1 MSNGYWGKILRVD
14 LTERRVEIQEQDDNF
29 YRRHFGGMG
38 VVAHY
43 LLSEMKPGIDPL
55 GPDNLLIFAPG
66 VITGV
71 PIAGAGR
78 NSVGGKSP
86 ISGAFARSEVAGFFG
101 AELKRAGF
109 DAIVIKGKADHPVYL
124 WVHDGEAEVRDARNL
139 WGMPTKESQAAIRA
153 ELRDNLV
160 RIAQIG
166 PGGEKLVRF
175 ACVINDLKD
184 AAGRTG
190 MGAVMGSKN
199 LKAVAARGH
208 MPVGLAEQEKIKTMG
223 KLGVDNIR
231 KYATGLSTFGTGE
244 GMLGSTL
251 RGNLPTRNFRDGYF
265 EQAEEIG
272 AESIRDKI
280 RVDMEGCFACS
291 VRCKKVCEV
300 NEPYVADRA
309 YGGPEYESF
318 AAVGSN
324 CGVSD
329 LKAIARAHHVCHANS
344 IDTISMGATIA
355 FAMECF
361 ENNLITKKDTDG
373 LELRFGDGDAMV
385 KLAEMIAARQGL
397 GNLLAEGTKRAA
409 QAIGG
414 GAEKFVMAV
423 KGMEMGMHDPRLK
436 FGLGLGFCVVPHGGD
451 HNAPGIQDTLYE
463 KEGRPMQLAR
473 ELGWPEPMPA
483 NELSPRKVAF
493 FKDLNCWRALQDCAL
508 MCSFVPWSAQQL
520 SDIISMTTGWNTTVY
535 ECLKVGERAVTMA
548 RVFNMREGFSRAD
561 DMLPDRFFSPPRLG
575 ALAKAN
581 QAVDRDQ
588 LEKAKSYYYNLMGWD
603 PDTGVPTA
611 EKLESLGLRHLVGA
625 VTEQW

>member
-1 MSNGYWGKILRVD
+1 VPNGYWGKILRVD
-14 LTERRVEIQEQDDNF
+14 LTERRVEIEEQNDYF

-43 LLSEMKPGIDPL
+43 LLSEMKPGVDPL

-66 VITGV
+66 VVTGV
-71 PIAGAGR
+71 PLAGAGR

-86 ISGAFARSEVAGFFG
+86 LSGAFARSEVAGFFG

-109 DAIVIKGKADHPVYL
+109 DAIVIRGKADHPVYL
-124 WVHDGEAEVRDARNL
+124 WVHDGEAEIRDSRHL
-139 WGMPTKESQAAIRA
+139 WGMPTKECQAAIRA
-153 ELRDNLV
+153 ELGDNLV
-160 RIAQIG
+160 RLAQIG
-166 PGGEKLVRF
+166 AGGEKLVRF

-199 LKAVAARGH
+199 LRAVAARGR
-208 MPVGLAEQEKIKTMG
+208 MPVGLAEPERVKAMSR
-223 KLGVDNIR
+223 LGVELIR
-231 KYATGLSTFGTGE
+231 KYATSLSDFGTGV

-251 RGNLPTRNFRDGYF
+251 SGNLPTRNFRDGYF
-265 EQAEEIG
+265 ERAEEIG

-280 RVDMEGCFACS
+280 RIGMEGCYACS

-300 NEPYVADRA
+300 KEPYVADPA
-309 YGGPEYESF
+309 YGGPEYETF

-329 LKAIARAHHVCHANS
+329 LRAIARAHHICHANG

-361 ENNLITKKDTDG
+361 EEGLITKKDTGG

-385 KLAEMIAARQGL
+385 KLAEMIAAREGL
-397 GNLLAEGTKRAA
+397 GDVLAEGTKRAA
-409 QAIGG
+409 QVIGG

-423 KGMEMGMHDPRLK
+423 KGVEMGMHEPRLK
-436 FGLGLGFCVVPHGGD
+436 FGLGLGFCVIPHGGD
-451 HNAPGIQDTLYE
+451 HNAPGLQDTLYE
-463 KEGRPMQLAR
+463 KEGRPMLFAR
-473 ELGWPEPMPA
+473 ELGWLEPMPA
-483 NELSPRKVAF
+483 NDLSPRKVAF
-493 FKDLNCWRALQDCAL
+493 FRDLNCWRALMDCAV
-508 MCSFVPWSAQQL
+508 MCIFVPWSAQQV
-520 SDIISMTTGWNTTVY
+520 SDIVSVTTGWNTTVY

-548 RVFNMREGFSRAD
+548 RLFNMREGLTRAD
-561 DMLPDRFFSPPRLG
+561 DMLPDRFFSPPGLG

-581 QAVDRDQ
+581 QAVDRGQ
-588 LEKAKSYYYNLMGWD
+588 LEQAKSFYYSLMGWN
-603 PDTGVPTA
+603 PNTGVPTA
-611 EKLESLGLRHLVGA
+611 EKLESLDLGHLVGA
-625 VTEQW
+625 MRKQQ